1 MHLVFEIASK
11 FLFGKKTKGI
21 INVISTISIIGVG
34 VGTTALLIVLS
45 VFNGLHGL
53 IGDLFGSFDPEIKV
67 MLNEGKFFSTDS
79 ANIQKLNQI
88 SAIDY
93 VVPVI
98 EDNALL
104 KYKNRQVTGVI
115 MGVDS
120 NYVKVSQL
128 DSIIYEGKFQLRDKN
143 AYTGVI
149 GYVLADQLNI
159 HTNFVTPLMIY
170 VPERNKKI
178 NFMRPNE
185 AFKSHYIQPKGIF
198 LVKQM
203 DYDSQYLLID
213 IDLAR
218 KLLQYKSNEVTSLSI
233 SLKNGSSVSDAQK
246 QIKNILGPHFK
257 VLNRQEQHANFYKM
271 MRIEKIMAYLIL
283 CFILVIAT
291 FNLIGTMSMLIFDKK
306 EHIQTLKA
314 IGANQQMVTRIFL
327 IEGWLISLIGVFSG
341 LILGVVLVLVQEHL
355 GVIQFS
361 GSGNFVVD
369 AYPVA
374 LEISDVFISLITVL
388 SIGFI
393 ATLYP
398 VKVIVKR
405 YFNHIEN

>member
-1 MHLVFEIASK
+1 MKLVFEIAYK
-11 FLFGKKTKGI
+11 FLFGKKSKGI

-53 IGDLFGSFDPEIKV
+53 IGDLFGSFDPDIKIT
-67 MLNEGKFFSTDS
+67 LNEGKFFSTDS
-79 ANIQKLNQI
+79 ACIQQLHEI
-88 SAIDY
+88 DAIDY
-93 VVPVI
+93 IVPVI

-104 KYKNRQVTGVI
+104 KYKNRQVTGII

-120 NYVKVSQL
+120 NYVKVSRL
-128 DSIIYEGKFQLRDKN
+128 DSIIYQGEFKLRDKGS
-143 AYTGVI
+143 YTGVI
-149 GYVLADQLNI
+149 GYVLADQLNVR
-159 HTNFVTPLMIY
+159 TNFVTPLMIY

-203 DYDSQYLLID
+203 EYDSQYLLID

-218 KLLQYKSNEVTSLSI
+218 KLLQYKSHEVTSLSI
-233 SLKNGSSVSDAQK
+233 ALKAGSSVSDTQK
-246 QIKNILGPHFK
+246 KIKATLGSPFK

-306 EHIQTLKA
+306 EHIRTLKA
-314 IGANQQMVTRIFL
+314 IGANKQMVTRIFL
-327 IEGWLISLIGVFSG
+327 IEGWLISLIGVFAG
-341 LILGVVLVLVQEHL
+341 LVFGVILVLIQEHL
-355 GVIQFS
+355 GVIKFA

-369 AYPVA
+369 AYPVI
-374 LEISDVFISLITVL
+374 LEMSDVFITMATVVC
-388 SIGFI
+388 IGFL

-398 VKVIVKR
+398 VKVIVKQ
-405 YFNHIEN
+405 YFNSNE